1 MFPLAQVRKAGSEV
15 ISEEEEFGVGLSE
28 CGCPQEAR
36 LGLPHSQSPSPSRG
50 KVSHP
55 LPAEGKSAEC
65 RSCHFTSLA
74 AFAPVSMAEHTYLGH
89 HRGHF
94 FFSQLKNKN
103 KNKSIHSHLSK
114 RENSVAGGH
123 SKTQRSQKEYVLPDP
138 ESVQNPRRAFS
149 PPPHPYFS
157 THRCPFPWH
166 TGFLHTPLHPGE
178 NGCSSPSARTSQR
191 WLATDTD

>member
-1 MFPLAQVRKAGSEV
+1 MGFLSAGAHRRPDWAC
-15 ISEEEEFGVGLSE
+15 LT
-28 CGCPQEAR
+28 P
-36 LGLPHSQSPSPSRG
+36 
-50 KVSHP
+50 SHP
-55 LPAEGKSAEC
+55 LPAEGKSVTLSQQRESRQSAVPV
-65 RSCHFTSLA
+65 TSLAWA

-94 FFSQLKNKN
+94 FFPQLKNKN

-138 ESVQNPRRAFS
+138 ESVQNPKRAFS

-166 TGFLHTPLHPGE
+166 TGFLHAPLHPGE

>member
-1 MFPLAQVRKAGSEV
+1 MFPLARVRKAGSEV
-15 ISEEEEFGVGLSE
+15 ILEEEEFGVGLSE

-94 FFSQLKNKN
+94 FFQLKNKN

-149 PPPHPYFS
+149 PYLTPTSLHTAVLFHGTLAFSTLPYTREKMVAPAPPHE
-157 THRCPFPWH
+157 HLRD
-166 TGFLHTPLHPGE
+166 G
-178 NGCSSPSARTSQR
+178 
-191 WLATDTD
+191 

>member
-1 MFPLAQVRKAGSEV
+1 MGFLSAGAHRRPDWAC
-15 ISEEEEFGVGLSE
+15 LT
-28 CGCPQEAR
+28 P
-36 LGLPHSQSPSPSRG
+36 
-50 KVSHP
+50 SHP
-55 LPAEGKSAEC
+55 LPAEGKSVTLSQQRESRQSAVPV
-65 RSCHFTSLA
+65 TSLA
-74 AFAPVSMAEHTYLGH
+74 WPLSLPFLWLNILISGITEAI
-89 HRGHF
+89 F
-94 FFSQLKNKN
+94 FFPAEKQKQ

-157 THRCPFPWH
+157 THCCPFPWH
-166 TGFLHTPLHPGE
+166 TGFLHAPLHPGE